1 VSETVPTT
9 YAENPVSYSFYKVL
23 HLLAVFLV
31 LAALG
36 AQAAHAATGQTKA
49 SNPLRKLTGALH
61 GAGLLVV
68 LVAGFGALAK
78 LGFGASFPGWVWAKM
93 VVWLLFA
100 GAVAIPYRAPRFARH
115 LLWLL
120 PVLGA
125 VGGYLAVYKP
135 F

>member
-1 VSETVPTT
+1 M
-9 YAENPVSYSFYKVL
+9 SYSLYKVL
-23 HLLAVFLV
+23 HLLAAFLV

-36 AQAAHAATGQTKA
+36 AQAAHAATGQAKS

-61 GAGLLVV
+61 GAGLLVI

-78 LGFGASFPGWVWAKM
+78 LGFGASFPGWVWAKAAI
-93 VVWLLFA
+93 WLLFA
-100 GAVAIPYRAPRFARH
+100 GAVAVPYRAPHLAKH

-120 PVLGA
+120 PALGA
-125 VGGYLAVYKP
+125 LAGYLALYKP